1 MSLQEKRDILLF
13 LLSIYYFYP
22 NECVLDFFIEY
33 ILLCFAGT
41 VYTDWFHNMDI
52 LGFFQ
57 LEWVG
62 IACDQKRYV
71 LVLLSIYCFYTND
84 RVCTAFWSVYTA
96 CFCGAR
102 VYTAWF
108 HNSHI
113 LVFFPS
119 EGPST
124 TSTSSP
130 KTERSIYW
138 LANLSVYVNLMGICY
153 FQNKWVYYNLKI
165 KGLSV
170 FKIGRVCILLS
181 NKVVYYFFNHVRHI
195 FT

>member
-1 MSLQEKRDILLF
+1 MWSKERHVLV
-13 LLSIYYFYP
+13 LLSIYYFYT
-22 NECVLDFFIEY
+22 NECVLSF
-33 ILLCFAGT
+33 LS
-41 VYTDWFHNMDI
+41 VYTAFLGGGRVYTTWFRNRHI
-52 LGFFQ
+52 LGFF
-57 LEWVG
+57 
-62 IACDQKRYV
+62 
-71 LVLLSIYCFYTND
+71 
-84 RVCTAFWSVYTA
+84 
-96 CFCGAR
+96 
-102 VYTAWF
+102 
-108 HNSHI
+108 
-113 LVFFPS
+113 FPL
-119 EGPST
+119 EGPCT